1 MTKLPAVP
9 VVVLLPLLLTTV
21 ACAARDDAG
30 GGADGGPPA
39 YPADAVVLRVD
50 QVGGFV
56 TPTMMLTRLPTVSV
70 YGDGRVI
77 TEGPQIEIYPGP
89 ALPNVQVATIGA
101 DQVADL
107 VDRARAAGVGSAADL
122 GSPNVTDLPTTRFQL
137 SGATGV
143 EETEVEALLAGPEAE
158 TELTAAQR
166 QARQRLRI
174 FAESL
179 TTPPTAEDAPPA
191 GSPTVEGT
199 PPVTP
204 PTVEGAPPVT
214 PPTVGDAPPATP
226 PTVGGAEPVETTA
239 YQATGLAVVA
249 QPWVEPEGIAA
260 PQVLAWPGPGL
271 PGQEI
276 GPSGDLGC
284 VTVTG
289 AALEQVRQAAAGA
302 NAATGWISDGRRWTL
317 TFRPLL
323 PDETDCASLTAA
335 R

>member
-107 VDRARAAGVGSAADL
+107 VERARAAGVGSAADL

-166 QARQRLRI
+166 QARQRLRT

-179 TTPPTAEDAPPA
+179 TTPAA
-191 GSPTVEGT
+191 
-199 PPVTP
+199 
-204 PTVEGAPPVT
+204 VEGAPPVT